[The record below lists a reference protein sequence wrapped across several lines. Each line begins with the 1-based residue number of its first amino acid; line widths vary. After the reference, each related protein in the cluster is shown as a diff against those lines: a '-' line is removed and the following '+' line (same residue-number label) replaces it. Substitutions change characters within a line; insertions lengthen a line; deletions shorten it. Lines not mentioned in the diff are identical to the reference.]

1 MKMFNLL
8 YQNVKLN
15 RKPLTEKEADREISS
30 IIMNYGYRPTKVE
43 IFS

>member
-1 MKMFNLL
+1 MKMFNLE

-15 RKPLTEKEADREISS
+15 RKPLTEKEVDREISS